1 MRYIDLLQELKEI
14 AKSQP
19 NIGFVGSKD
28 IYELNSLPDIKYSVF
43 YITPNSFKLSEDT
56 IDYSLNLYYIDRWDE
71 TDNNII
77 QSTGIE
83 VLTNIINIFN
93 NKFPNIVI
101 NYPLEITPFYQK
113 FKDVTS
119 GVYLKLT
126 ITLPSNGICDVEY

>member
-56 IDYSLNLYYIDRWDE
+56 IDYSLNLYYIDR
-71 TDNNII
+71 
-77 QSTGIE
+77 
-83 VLTNIINIFN
+83 
-93 NKFPNIVI
+93 
-101 NYPLEITPFYQK
+101 
-113 FKDVTS
+113 
-119 GVYLKLT
+119 
-126 ITLPSNGICDVEY
+126 